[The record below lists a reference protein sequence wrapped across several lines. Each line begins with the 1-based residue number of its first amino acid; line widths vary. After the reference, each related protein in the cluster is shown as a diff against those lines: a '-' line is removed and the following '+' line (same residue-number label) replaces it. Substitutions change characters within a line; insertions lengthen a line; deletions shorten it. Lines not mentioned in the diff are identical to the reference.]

1 MTLIVMVFAE
11 AIFQQSNQNHNQPVI
26 SFPYFNPVCFYL
38 EHHHHF
44 RLQNWERHWSVE
56 LLKMAPQYSINE

>member
-44 RLQNWERHWSVE
+44 RS
-56 LLKMAPQYSINE
+56 